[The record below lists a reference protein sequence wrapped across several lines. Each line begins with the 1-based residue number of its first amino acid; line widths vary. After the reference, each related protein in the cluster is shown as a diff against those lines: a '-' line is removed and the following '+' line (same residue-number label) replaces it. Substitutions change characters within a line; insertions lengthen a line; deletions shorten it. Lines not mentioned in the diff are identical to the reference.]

1 MTRLRRY
8 LAYALV
14 LTIIGGV
21 TYVLMAQAPQR
32 SGSPDGRLRGGTAEG
47 PVPVLAANADTA
59 DVPIYFYGVGTTRA
73 LNTVTVRAQVDG
85 KILSINFKEGQDVE
99 SGAVLAQIDPAI
111 YQAQLDQ
118 AVAKKAQDEAQLAN
132 ARIDLERYL
141 RLAASNAT
149 TRQQADT
156 QKALVAQLEAQVKG
170 DQAAIDNAQT
180 MLNYT
185 TITAPLA
192 ARTGIRL
199 VDVGNLVHAND
210 QTGIV
215 MLTQVRPISI
225 IFTLP
230 QQQLGKVNRALAKGP
245 PPVEALGEDN
255 KTVIDRGTLQVVD
268 NQVDQTT
275 GTVRFKAE
283 FPNADL
289 QLWPG
294 QFSNVKLLVDT
305 LKGVVVVPT
314 AAVQRGPNGAFVY
327 VVNDNNTVS
336 VRPVSVGQ
344 QDEARAVIQ
353 TGLQPSERVVTT
365 GFSQLTDGT
374 RVVIGSAQTTT
385 ERPAGSERQRR
396 PPEATSQGPPDGQ
409 RRGERAQGSQRSN
422 TGSP

>member
-1 MTRLRRY
+1 MIRLRRY

-14 LTIIGGV
+14 LAIIGGI
-21 TYVLMAQAPQR
+21 TYVLMAQPPQR
-32 SGSPDGRLRGGTAEG
+32 SGGPGGRFRGGTAEG
-47 PVPVLAANADTA
+47 PVPVLAADAATA
-59 DVPIYFYGVGTTRA
+59 DVPVYFYGVGTTRA

-99 SGAVLAQIDPAI
+99 RGAVLAQIDPAI

-132 ARIDLERYL
+132 ARIDLERYQ
-141 RLAASNAT
+141 RLAATNAT

-185 TITAPLA
+185 TITAPIA

-230 QQQLGKVNRALAKGP
+230 QQQLGKVNQALAKGP
-245 PPVEALGEDN
+245 PQVEALGEDN

-275 GTVRFKAE
+275 GTIRLKAE

-305 LKGVVVVPT
+305 LSGVVVVPT
-314 AAVQRGPNGAFVY
+314 AAVQRGPNGTFVY

-336 VRPVSVGQ
+336 VRPVTVGQ
-344 QDEARAVIQ
+344 QDETQAVIES
-353 TGLQPSERVVTT
+353 GLQASERVVTT
-365 GFSQLTDGT
+365 GFSQLTDGS
-374 RVVIGSAQTTT
+374 RIEIGSAQPP

-396 PPEATSQGPPDGQ
+396 RPEATSQAPADGQ
-409 RRGERAQGSQRSN
+409 RRGDRAQGRARSN

>member
-1 MTRLRRY
+1 MTRWRRY

-14 LTIIGGV
+14 FAIIGGL

-32 SGSPDGRLRGGTAEG
+32 SGSPGGRVRGGTAEG
-47 PVPVLAANADTA
+47 PVPVLAANAAAA
-59 DVPIYFYGVGTTRA
+59 DVPVYFYGVGTTRA

-99 SGAVLAQIDPAI
+99 GGAVLAQIDPAI

-141 RLAASNAT
+141 RLAAMNAT

-170 DQAAIDNAQT
+170 DQALIDNAQT

-185 TITAPLA
+185 TITAPIA
-192 ARTGIRL
+192 ARTGLRL

-230 QQQLGKVNRALAKGP
+230 QQQLGKVNQALAKGP
-245 PPVEALGEDN
+245 PPVEALGGDN

-275 GTVRFKAE
+275 GTIRLKAE
-283 FPNADL
+283 FPNPDL

-305 LKGVVVVPT
+305 LKSVIVVPT
-314 AAVQRGPNGAFVY
+314 AAVQRGPNGTFVY
-327 VVNDNNTVS
+327 VVNDSNNTVS
-336 VRPVSVGQ
+336 VRPVTVGQ
-344 QDEARAVIQ
+344 QDEAQAVIEA
-353 TGLQPSERVVTT
+353 GLQPSERVVTT
-365 GFSQLTDGT
+365 GFSQLTDGS
-374 RVVIGSAQTTT
+374 RVVIGTAQPT

-396 PPEATSQGPPDGQ
+396 RPDATSQGPRNGQ
-409 RRGERAQGSQRSN
+409 GRDRAEGSPRGN